1 MRAIDLLDRALAR
14 EYEPRSVEALA
25 DLHEGLRHYD
35 VAMEIVG
42 DALAR
47 DGPRFDHAALHERL
61 AGLRRRLAPREAG
74 GVQARSKV
82 ELA

>member
-47 DGPRFDHAALHERL
+47 DGPRFDL